1 MHGPF
6 SLWELC
12 NAEHSH
18 IAEASVPLLL
28 HCITLPLG
36 SDVFWRIVQEA
47 FHDSDWR
54 VRFTAVERV
63 TVITRSVLSIVFCFC
78 NLLEHFS

>member
-1 MHGPF
+1 MHCISRYLLTEIFFDF
-6 SLWELC
+6 SLWDLC

-18 IAEASVPLLL
+18 IAMVCVPLLL

-47 FHDSDWR
+47 FHDPDWR

-63 TVITRSVLSIVFCFC
+63 TVVTR
-78 NLLEHFS
+78 

>member
-1 MHGPF
+1 MSYWVSHILLICC
-6 SLWELC
+6 SLWDLS

-18 IAEASVPLLL
+18 IASMGVPLLL

-47 FHDSDWR
+47 FHDPDWK
-54 VRFTAVERV
+54 VRFAAVEKV
-63 TVITRSVLSIVFCFC
+63 TVITR
-78 NLLEHFS
+78 